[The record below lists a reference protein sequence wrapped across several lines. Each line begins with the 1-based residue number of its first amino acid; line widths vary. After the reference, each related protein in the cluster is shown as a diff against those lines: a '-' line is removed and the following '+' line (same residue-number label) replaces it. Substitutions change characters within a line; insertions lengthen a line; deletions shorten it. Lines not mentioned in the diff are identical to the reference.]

1 MRNLSDKG
9 FSPKQRFTR
18 GSIKN
23 AIQLTNG
30 DVIRLVADYDNLIG
44 VRNIMIRI
52 QDQKICDRIMFYT
65 LDKVLGARFNQER
78 VRVRMIKKKPDHI
91 YLFEP
96 KTDTYIGCV
105 ARDLEPAGDLASK
118 TAADWKSHQDF
129 HDMKKEHEQYRQEK
143 YKEVMD
149 GIDQVNADIDEVAL
163 PSEVSETGGLII
175 PEEEKRSEAESRE
188 EARGE
193 VTVPQEENEAESPSP
208 TDQIAEGDLEVVSVD
223 TFTESD
229 CEAVE
234 EEDLQM
240 A

>member
-9 FSPKQRFTR
+9 FSPNQRFTR
-18 GSIKN
+18 GSTKN
-23 AIQLTNG
+23 AIKLTNG
-30 DVIRLVADYDNLIG
+30 DVIRLVADYDDVIK

-65 LDKVLGARFNQER
+65 LDKVLAARFNWEW

-96 KTDTYIGCV
+96 KTDTYVGCV

-129 HDMKKEHEQYRQEK
+129 HDMKKEHQEYREEK
-143 YKEVMD
+143 LKEVMD
-149 GIDQVNADIDEVAL
+149 GLEKANAELDKAAL
-163 PSEVSETGGLII
+163 PPEASETAGLII
-175 PEEEKRSEAESRE
+175 PDEEKRAEAEGRE

-193 VTVPQEENEAESPSP
+193 VAVPKEEYKAEPPSAP
-208 TDQIAEGDLEVVSVD
+208 EQIDEGDLEVASVETLTD
-223 TFTESD
+223 LET
-229 CEAVE
+229 VE
-234 EEDLQM
+234 EEELEM